1 MSGNERWPRS
11 LTLWAALAAMAALI
25 AGPACSLEQT
35 DAVFEDGSLPYGN
48 AEADPEEGEG
58 EGLCPFEDCDL
69 GGGSDEDDVMGD
81 VFDEPEDMGVQG
93 GAGGPSAP
101 RANGKG
107 AARGDGKRP

>member
-1 MSGNERWPRS
+1 MGENERWSRS

-25 AGPACSLEQT
+25 AGPACSLEQA

-48 AEADPEEGEG
+48 AKADPEGDG

-81 VFDEPEDMGVQG
+81 VFDEPGDMGVQG
-93 GAGGPSAP
+93 GAGGPSAS
-101 RANGKG
+101 RANGQG
-107 AARGDGKRP
+107 AAPGEGKRP